1 MTNFKLEPFLWIH
14 LAGLTIIPLMLE
26 GVWLALSLGSPVGTW
41 WLEFLILTV
50 IGIIPIFILQF
61 KRPFNFF
68 SLLLFAISPNLL
80 TTEQRQILSLIK
92 QKNQRIVQ
100 FIALILMLVM
110 LWQLYKFAPIATLT
124 TNHLPQWRIFAL
136 IVASLLLAISHL
148 FCQVALSILPIL
160 FTSQAQF
167 QTIEPYPVTR
177 IYVDFTTPPIFVKK
191 IIPVI
196 HN

>member
-14 LAGLTIIPLMLE
+14 LAGLTMIPLMLE
-26 GVWLALSLGSPVGTW
+26 GVWLALSLGSPLGAW
-41 WLEFLILTV
+41 WLEFAIVAV
-50 IGIIPIFILQF
+50 IGIIPIFFLQF

-68 SLLLFAISPNLL
+68 SLLLLAISPNLL

-100 FIALILMLVM
+100 IIALIFMLVI
-110 LWQLYKFAPIATLT
+110 LWQLYKLAPIAILI

-136 IVASLLLAISHL
+136 VVASLLLAMSHL
-148 FCQVALSILPIL
+148 FLQVALSILPIL
-160 FTSQAQF
+160 FTTQAQF
-167 QTIEPYPVTR
+167 KQIEPYPMER

-191 IIPVI
+191 IIPLI
-196 HN
+196 NN